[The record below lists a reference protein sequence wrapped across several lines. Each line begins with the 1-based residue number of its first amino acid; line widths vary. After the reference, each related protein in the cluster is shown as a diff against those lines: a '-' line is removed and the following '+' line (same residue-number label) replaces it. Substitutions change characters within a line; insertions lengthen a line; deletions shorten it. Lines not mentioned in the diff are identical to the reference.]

1 MRPARAAREVGASLR
16 AAPAAARWAP
26 PDDACSP
33 RATRRDPCQAAA
45 TSTMHA
51 SAAARAGT
59 GSHLRCGRAP
69 LSCAAHLQG
78 VHSGTVSGM
87 LEGRLCGTC
96 SARADRGRGG
106 MNGFSQSTGDLDW
119 RKQLKVSPPPPPA
132 LPTLLLL
139 PPRRRR
145 SRGDGLSSLRSD
157 LPHAVACPVTCLRA
171 RPRHTS
177 PTVTVRRAITHGVW
191 R

>member
-16 AAPAAARWAP
+16 AAPAAARWAR

-33 RATRRDPCQAAA
+33 RATRHDPCQAAA

-59 GSHLRCGRAP
+59 GKPSEVRARAVVVCRTSAGRPQRHRVRHAGGPAVRHLLCTRGPRPRRYERLLAVHRR
-69 LSCAAHLQG
+69 LRLAQAAQG
-78 VHSGTVSGM
+78 VPAS
-87 LEGRLCGTC
+87 
-96 SARADRGRGG
+96 
-106 MNGFSQSTGDLDW
+106 ST
-119 RKQLKVSPPPPPA
+119 RPPH
-132 LPTLLLL
+132 LLLL

-177 PTVTVRRAITHGVW
+177 PTATVRRAITHGVW